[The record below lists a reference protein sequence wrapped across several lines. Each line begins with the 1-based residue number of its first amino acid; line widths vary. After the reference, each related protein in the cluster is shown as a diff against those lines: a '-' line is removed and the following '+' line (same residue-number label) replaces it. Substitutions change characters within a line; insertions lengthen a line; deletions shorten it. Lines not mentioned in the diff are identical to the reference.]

1 MRATGVSEAGRP
13 AFTVIA
19 TTTLLAGTDR
29 QGVASSYLLSQ
40 LGEVVPNTHVSRPIS
55 GRGGGAILFGSCPQN
70 KPWHS
75 LVGFHVRSHP
85 LLQSVA
91 LALRECTPQSTHGR
105 GAAGAAGAAGAPASR
120 TQHKAGSALCLAL
133 LLTAV
138 AYITDARAAHHHQP
152 TPVSAPLPSF
162 VGSTALARSP
172 VHSIFNTVL
181 IQEKTA
187 EAKDKNCS
195 CNSGCCCS
203 PCCVRIGCKTSS
215 SAG

>member
-91 LALRECTPQSTHGR
+91 LALRECTPQSTPGIER
-105 GAAGAAGAAGAPASR
+105 GGGIF
-120 TQHKAGSALCLAL
+120 L
-133 LLTAV
+133 
-138 AYITDARAAHHHQP
+138 
-152 TPVSAPLPSF
+152 F
-162 VGSTALARSP
+162 STGLWTEMS
-172 VHSIFNTVL
+172 SIQYFNH
-181 IQEKTA
+181 
-187 EAKDKNCS
+187 
-195 CNSGCCCS
+195 
-203 PCCVRIGCKTSS
+203 
-215 SAG
+215 